1 MSKQTF
7 ENALK
12 KLEKIVEELE
22 NGELPLERAVK
33 KFEEGIKLSA
43 YCGKMLDETEQRIHL
58 LLQEADGRVREV
70 PFEQAEKEAE
80 KE

>member
-12 KLEKIVEELE
+12 KLEQIVEELE
-22 NGELPLERAVK
+22 TADLSLERAVK

-43 YCGKMLDETEQRIHL
+43 YCSLTLDETEKKISL
-58 LLQEADGRVREV
+58 LLKEHNGHLVEIPFDKTDG
-70 PFEQAEKEAE
+70 
-80 KE
+80 

>member
-7 ENALK
+7 ENAMK

-22 NGELPLERAVK
+22 HGELPLEQAVK

-43 YCGKMLDETEQRIHL
+43 YCTRMLDETEKRISL
-58 LLQEADGRVREV
+58 LLKDQSDRLSEI
-70 PFEQAEKEAE
+70 PFEKTDE
-80 KE
+80 

>member
-7 ENALK
+7 ENAMK

-22 NGELPLERAVK
+22 HGDMPLERAVK

-43 YCGKMLDETEQRIHL
+43 YCSKTLDETEKRISL
-58 LLQEADGRVREV
+58 LLKEQNDHIAEI
-70 PFEQAEKEAE
+70 PFEKTGE
-80 KE
+80 